1 MPEAFHARFPVL
13 VKSLKN
19 DPREKLFLAASPLV
33 SSAFGQRRVAPTSSS
48 KLLVGREKKPLV
60 PRVRNPE
67 LFERFGVPL
76 TVKGKREFVPRAQVF
91 PLLFYPQISSF
102 T

>member
-1 MPEAFHARFPVL
+1 MRVAFSRGFAARV
-13 VKSLKN
+13 
-19 DPREKLFLAASPLV
+19 
-33 SSAFGQRRVAPTSSS
+33 FGQRRVGLWPM

-60 PRVRNPE
+60 ARVRNPE
-67 LFERFGVPL
+67 LFERFIVPL
-76 TVKGKREFVPRAQVF
+76 TAKGKREFVPRAQVF